1 MMTLEDIRARM
12 NAAMMIGDM
21 HDYVRD
27 VAYLL
32 KLVEALQEEIAH
44 LRDTPKPRY
53 N

>member
-1 MMTLEDIRARM
+1 MMDLADIRCRL
-12 NAAMMIGDM
+12 NAAILLGDM

-32 KLVEALQEEIAH
+32 KLIEALQEEIAH